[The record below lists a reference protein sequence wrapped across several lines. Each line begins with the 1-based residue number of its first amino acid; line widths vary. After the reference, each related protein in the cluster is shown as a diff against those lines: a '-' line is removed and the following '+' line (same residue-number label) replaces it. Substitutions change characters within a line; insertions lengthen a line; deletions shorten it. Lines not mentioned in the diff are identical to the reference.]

1 MLVRDVMNKKPI
13 AVQVT
18 DTVGTASRT
27 MKSNKISG
35 MPVLDGE
42 RVVGVVSESDILKLL
57 SVEEEEGSLWLP
69 SPFEVFEIPFRDL
82 VKWERM
88 HSAAEDISKK
98 KVSEVMSWSVHE
110 IEPDIS
116 VEEAASIMTNHRI
129 NRLPVVENGRLV
141 GIITRGDI
149 ISGLGTRHVED

>member
-1 MLVRDVMNKKPI
+1 MKVRDVMNSRPI

-18 DTVGTASRT
+18 DTVGDASKVMR
-27 MKSNKISG
+27 SNNISG

-42 RVVGVVSESDILKLL
+42 KVVGVVSESDLLKLL
-57 SVEEEEGSLWLP
+57 SVEEEGSLWLP

-88 HSAAEDISKK
+88 QSGIEDVSQK
-98 KVSEVMSWSVHE
+98 KVSEVMSRSVHE
-110 IEPDIS
+110 IGPDET
-116 VEEAASIMTNHRI
+116 VEEAAAIMTRHKI
-129 NRLPVVENGRLV
+129 NRLPVVEDGRLV

-149 ISGLGTRHVED
+149 ISGLGTRHEED

>member
-1 MLVRDVMNKKPI
+1 MLVRDVMNTRPI
-13 AVQVT
+13 AIQVT
-18 DTVGTASRT
+18 DTVGNASRT
-27 MKSNKISG
+27 MKANEISG

-42 RVVGVVSESDILKLL
+42 KVVGVISESDILKLL
-57 SVEEEEGSLWLP
+57 SVEEEGSLWLP

-88 HSAAEDISKK
+88 HTAAEDISKK
-98 KVSEVMSWSVHE
+98 RVSEVMSRSVRE

-116 VEEAASIMTNHRI
+116 VEEAAAIMTNHRI